1 MACDGQ
7 NIQNQPQRVMHMDI
21 KRLAVYCSS
30 SDHIKKAY
38 FDHAE
43 NMGAL
48 MARNDWGLV
57 YGGGM
62 VGLMGKVAQSVKRH
76 QGKTIGVT
84 PEALRIDGVVNTID
98 DELIITPDM
107 HTRKA
112 KMIELADGFI
122 GLAGGF
128 GTLEEMLEVM
138 TLKQLGYHNKPI
150 VFLNT
155 DGYYHYLF
163 EMFEHIYGEN
173 FAKTEYRQLY
183 EICDEPEAAAE
194 YLIQYQPPQLP
205 DKWFI

>member
-1 MACDGQ
+1 MS
-7 NIQNQPQRVMHMDI
+7 I
-21 KRLAVYCSS
+21 KKLAVYCSS
-30 SDHIKKAY
+30 SDHIKKIY
-38 FDHAE
+38 FDHADAL
-43 NMGAL
+43 GAL
-48 MARNDWGLV
+48 MADNQIDLV

-62 VGLMGKVAQSVKRH
+62 VGLMGEVAKSIKNHR
-76 QGKTIGVT
+76 GKTVGVV

-98 DELIITPDM
+98 DELIITADM

-138 TLKQLGYHNKPI
+138 TLKQLGYHEKPI

-155 DGYYHYLF
+155 DGYYNHIF
-163 EMFEHIYGEN
+163 EMFEHIYAEN
-173 FAKTEYRQLY
+173 FAKAEYRQLY
-183 EICDEPEAAAE
+183 HICDTPEAAIE
-194 YLIQYQPPQLP
+194 YLESYQPPDLP

>member
-1 MACDGQ
+1 MKI
-7 NIQNQPQRVMHMDI
+7 NN
-21 KRLAVYCSS
+21 LAVYCSS
-30 SDHIKKAY
+30 SDQIKASY
-38 FDHAE
+38 FDDAKAL
-43 NMGAL
+43 GAL
-48 MARNDWGLV
+48 MAAEPINLI

-62 VGLMGKVAQSVKRH
+62 LGLMGQVAKSVKH
-76 QGKTIGVT
+76 HGGKTVGVV

-150 VFLNT
+150 IFLNT
-155 DGYYHYLF
+155 EGYYSHLF
-163 EMFEHIYGEN
+163 EMFEHIYAEN
-173 FAKTEYRQLY
+173 FAKAEYRQLY
-183 EICDEPEAAAE
+183 HICDTPQMAIE
-194 YLIQYQPPQLP
+194 YLEGYKPPTLP
-205 DKWFI
+205 DKWFVQN

>member
-1 MACDGQ
+1 MNNLSK
-7 NIQNQPQRVMHMDI
+7 NIHKV
-21 KRLAVYCSS
+21 AVYCSS
-30 SDHIKKAY
+30 SDHIKKIY

-43 NMGAL
+43 NLGAI
-48 MARNDWGLV
+48 MASQNLELV

-62 VGLMGKVAQSVKRH
+62 VGLMGQVAKSIKNH
-76 QGKTIGVT
+76 QGKTVGVV

-112 KMIELADGFI
+112 KMIDLADAFI

-138 TLKQLGYHNKPI
+138 TLKQLGYHEKPI

-155 DGYYHYLF
+155 DGYYDKLF
-163 EMFEHIYGEN
+163 EMFEHIYSEN
-173 FAKTEYRQLY
+173 FAKSEYRQLY
-183 EICDEPEAAAE
+183 HISGTPEDAVD
-194 YLIQYQPPQLP
+194 YLADYQPPDLP

>member
-1 MACDGQ
+1 M
-7 NIQNQPQRVMHMDI
+7 NNTSKEVNRI
-21 KRLAVYCSS
+21 AVYCSS
-30 SDHIKKAY
+30 SDHIRKEY
-38 FDHAE
+38 FDQADGL
-43 NMGAL
+43 GAL
-48 MARNDWGLV
+48 MAANQLDLV

-62 VGLMGKVAQSVKRH
+62 VGLMGQVAKSIKNH
-76 QGKTIGVT
+76 QGHTIGVV

-138 TLKQLGYHNKPI
+138 TLKQLGYHEKPI

-155 DGYYHYLF
+155 EGYYSHLF
-163 EMFEHIYGEN
+163 EMFEHIYAEN
-173 FAKTEYRQLY
+173 FAKAEYRQLY
-183 EICDEPEAAAE
+183 HISDTPESAIE
-194 YLIQYQPPQLP
+194 YLKQYQPPQLP
-205 DKWFI
+205 DKWFV

>member
-1 MACDGQ
+1 MK
-7 NIQNQPQRVMHMDI
+7 IS
-21 KRLAVYCSS
+21 KLAVYCSS

-38 FDHAE
+38 FDHADAL
-43 NMGAL
+43 GAL
-48 MARNDWGLV
+48 MASADIDLV

-62 VGLMGKVAQSVKRH
+62 VGLMGQVAKSIKNH
-76 QGKTIGVT
+76 QGKTVGVV

-138 TLKQLGYHNKPI
+138 TLKQLGYHEKPI

-155 DGYYHYLF
+155 DGYYSHLF
-163 EMFEHIYGEN
+163 EMFEHIYAEN

-183 EICDEPEAAAE
+183 HICDTPEQAITYLAE
-194 YLIQYQPPQLP
+194 YKPPDLP
-205 DKWFI
+205 DKWFV

>member
-1 MACDGQ
+1 MS
-7 NIQNQPQRVMHMDI
+7 I
-21 KRLAVYCSS
+21 KKLAVYCSS
-30 SDHIKKAY
+30 SDHIKKIY
-38 FDHAE
+38 FDHADAL
-43 NMGAL
+43 GAL
-48 MARNDWGLV
+48 MADNQIDLV

-62 VGLMGKVAQSVKRH
+62 VGLMGEVAKSIKNHR
-76 QGKTIGVT
+76 GKTIGVV

-98 DELIITPDM
+98 DELIITADM

-138 TLKQLGYHNKPI
+138 TLKQLGYHEKPI

-155 DGYYHYLF
+155 DGYYNSIF
-163 EMFEHIYGEN
+163 EMFEHIYAEN
-173 FAKTEYRQLY
+173 FAKAEYRQLY
-183 EICDEPEAAAE
+183 HICDTPEAAIE
-194 YLIQYQPPQLP
+194 YLESYQPPDLP

>member
-1 MACDGQ
+1 MK
-7 NIQNQPQRVMHMDI
+7 NI

-30 SDHIKKAY
+30 SDHIKKIY
-38 FDHAE
+38 FDQAKGL
-43 NMGAL
+43 GAL
-48 MARNDWGLV
+48 MAENSMDLV

-62 VGLMGKVAQSVKRH
+62 VGLMGAVAKSLKSH
-76 QGKTIGVT
+76 QGHTIGVV
-84 PEALRIDGVVNTID
+84 PEALKIDGVVNTID

-138 TLKQLGYHNKPI
+138 TLKQLGYHQKPI

-155 DGYYHYLF
+155 DGYYNELF
-163 EMFEHIYGEN
+163 KMFEHIYAEN
-173 FAKTEYRQLY
+173 FAKAEYRQLY
-183 EICDEPEAAAE
+183 HISDSPEAAIV
-194 YLIQYQPPQLP
+194 YLLNYQPPQLP
-205 DKWFI
+205 DKWFV

>member
-1 MACDGQ
+1 M
-7 NIQNQPQRVMHMDI
+7 PLTI
-21 KRLAVYCSS
+21 KKIAVYCSS
-30 SDHIKKAY
+30 SDQIKKIH
-38 FDHAE
+38 FDQAE
-43 NMGAL
+43 NLGTL
-48 MARNDWGLV
+48 MANNGLELV

-62 VGLMGKVAQSVKRH
+62 VGLMGQVAKAIKHH
-76 QGKTIGVT
+76 QGHTIGVV

-122 GLAGGF
+122 GLGGGF

-138 TLKQLGYHNKPI
+138 TLKQLGYHEKPI

-155 DGYYHYLF
+155 DGYYDRLF
-163 EMFEHIYGEN
+163 EMFEHIYAEN

-183 EICDEPEAAAE
+183 HISQSPEDVIA
-194 YLIQYQPPQLP
+194 YLASYQPPKLP